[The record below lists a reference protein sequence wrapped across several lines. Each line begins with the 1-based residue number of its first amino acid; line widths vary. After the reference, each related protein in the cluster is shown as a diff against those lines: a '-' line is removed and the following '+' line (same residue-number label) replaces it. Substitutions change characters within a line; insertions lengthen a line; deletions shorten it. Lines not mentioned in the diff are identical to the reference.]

1 MPIPA
6 SPSSAAQQ
14 ARARIAAVLHELRL
28 DAGLTVRALA
38 SVCGWS
44 AAKASRIENGRT
56 QPSDADLVA
65 WSAACGQPERAGDLT
80 AANRQAGQLYV
91 EWRRRQRRGLRQ
103 IQEAA
108 LTEIEQST
116 LQRVYSSNVI
126 PGFFQTGGYCRNLFT
141 AFVAFED
148 DIPDDVDQ
156 AVAARLERGRLLRDG
171 GRRFVVLVEET
182 VLRYRVGTPAVMRE
196 QLLHLLQVQRLPTVA
211 LGVIPFTADRTGMWP
226 MESFYLYDH
235 TRALVETLS
244 AEVNVVAP
252 AELLL
257 YERAFAELGRLAV
270 YGPTAAARI
279 TTAIKALDAD
289 GA

>member
-38 SVCGWS
+38 LACGWS

-56 QPSDADLVA
+56 QPSDADLTA
-65 WSAACGQPERAGDLT
+65 WCAACGQPERAGDLT

-91 EWRRRQRRGLRQ
+91 EWRRRQRTGLRR

-108 LTEIEQST
+108 LTEIEQSH

-126 PGFFQTGGYCRNLFT
+126 PGFFQTDGYCRALFS
-141 AFVAFED
+141 AFVAFE

-171 GRRFVVLVEET
+171 GRRFVVLLEET
-182 VLRYRVGTPAVMRE
+182 VLRYRVGALAVMRE
-196 QLLHLLQVQRLPTVA
+196 QLLHLLQIQRLPTVA
-211 LGVIPFTADRTGMWP
+211 LGVIPFTADRTAMWP
-226 MESFYLYDH
+226 LEAFYLYD
-235 TRALVETLS
+235 TSRALVETLS

-279 TTAIKALDAD
+279 TAAIEALDAD

>member
-1 MPIPA
+1 VPVPA

-14 ARARIAAVLHELRL
+14 ARARIAAVLHEQRL

-38 SVCGWS
+38 LACGWS

-56 QPSDADLVA
+56 QPSDSDLVA
-65 WSAACGQPERAGDLT
+65 WCTAAGQPERARDLT

-91 EWRRRQRRGLRQ
+91 EWRRRQRTGLRR

-108 LTEIEQST
+108 LEEIEQSS
-116 LQRVYSSNVI
+116 LQRVYSSSVI
-126 PGFFQTGGYCRNLFT
+126 PGFFQTAGYCRALFT
-141 AFVAFED
+141 AFVNFE

-171 GRRFVVLVEET
+171 GRRFVVLLEET
-182 VLRYRVGTPAVMRE
+182 VLHYRVGAPAVMRE
-196 QLLHLLQVQRLPTVA
+196 QLRHLLRVQRLPTVA
-211 LGVIPFTADRTGMWP
+211 LGIVPFTADRSGIWP
-226 MESFYLYDH
+226 MESFYLYDQS
-235 TRALVETLS
+235 RALVETLS

-252 AELLL
+252 AELAL
-257 YERAFAELGRLAV
+257 YDRAFAELGRLAV

-279 TTAIKALDAD
+279 NTALLALDD
-289 GA
+289 